1 MLDRILDFC
10 FSVSKQPV
18 LLKDLLVAN
27 VQHNEKMH
35 VDAAKLGF
43 RLKIGR
49 AYLVY
54 IILVSLLAVPLAAI
68 THKAFAS
75 IDTHASIIASIFFT
89 ALIFICFNF
98 FRIWIKDKMAG
109 RVIRTAWTVH
119 FPYFPY
125 DDYREKIEEIFHKA
139 MKSEI
144 PKKDLEK
151 YILDNLVEEK

>member
-1 MLDRILDFC
+1 MLDKILNYC
-10 FSVSKQPV
+10 FNVSKQPV

-54 IILVSLLAVPLAAI
+54 IFLVSFVAIPLALI
-68 THKAFAS
+68 THAIFAK
-75 IDTHASIIASIFFT
+75 IDTHASIIASIIFT
-89 ALIFICFNF
+89 AIIFIYFNF
-98 FRIWIKDKMAG
+98 FRIWIKDKMASK
-109 RVIRTAWTVH
+109 VIKKAWEIH

-125 DDYREKIEEIFHKA
+125 EEYRYKIEEIFHKA
-139 MKSEI
+139 MKDEI
-144 PKKDLEK
+144 QKKDLER
-151 YILDNLVEEK
+151 YILDNLVEN

>member
-1 MLDRILDFC
+1 MVDKILDFC

-35 VDAAKLGF
+35 VDASKLGF

-54 IILVSLLAVPLAAI
+54 IFFVSLLAIPIATVL
-68 THKAFAS
+68 HVAFTKV
-75 IDTHASIIASIFFT
+75 DTHASIVVSVVFT
-89 ALIFICFNF
+89 AIIFICFNF
-98 FRIWIKDKMAG
+98 FRVWIKDKMANK
-109 RVIRTAWTVH
+109 VIRQAWQIH

-125 DDYREKIEEIFHKA
+125 DEYKNKMEDIFHKA
-139 MKSEI
+139 MKEEI
-144 PKKDLEK
+144 QKKDLER
-151 YILDNLVEEK
+151 YILDNLVQE

>member
-1 MLDRILDFC
+1 MLDKILDYC

-27 VQHNEKMH
+27 VQYNEKMH

-54 IILVSLLAVPLAAI
+54 IVLVSLFAIPLAAI
-68 THKAFAS
+68 LHKTFVAV
-75 IDTHASIIASIFFT
+75 DTHASIVVSVLFT
-89 ALIFICFNF
+89 AAIFICFNF
-98 FRIWIKDKMAG
+98 FRIWIKDKMANK
-109 RVIRTAWTVH
+109 VIRKAWANH

-125 DDYREKIEEIFHKA
+125 DEYRYKIEEIFHKA
-139 MKSEI
+139 MKEEVQ
-144 PKKDLEK
+144 KKDLEK
-151 YILDNLVEEK
+151 YILDNLVDD